1 MEVKICDT
9 QWSQIRGLMFSRR
22 KNLLFVYKR
31 PIYIDLHMLFVFF
44 PVDALYLNDD
54 MEIVEIKHMKPFRDM
69 YRAKYKTRY
78 VIELTEKHTFVVGDR
93 MEIKENEVCKA
104 M

>member
-1 MEVKICDT
+1 
-9 QWSQIRGLMFSRR
+9 
-22 KNLLFVYKR
+22 
-31 PIYIDLHMLFVFF
+31 MLFVFF